1 MPVDPSARRQFIR
14 TLSAAGVA
22 AFTVPGLFAQQLART
37 ATTTEG
43 PFYPD
48 KLPLDTDNDLLIVND
63 AITPGVGEITHLTGR
78 VVTPAGTPIR
88 NAIIEIWQVDQQGS
102 YIHSGG
108 RQASGFDRNFQG
120 YGRFLTDA
128 KGQYYFRTIKPVEYT
143 LVGIHRAPHI
153 HMAIS
158 RNGERVFT
166 SQLMVKG
173 HPANAKDLVA
183 SGLAPAVRETVMANF
198 TPLPGSRLGELTAQW
213 DIVLGRTA
221 EEFQDGPI
229 KGFGPPEPRRRR

>member
-1 MPVDPSARRQFIR
+1 LHRRQFIR
-14 TLSAAGVA
+14 TVSAAGVA
-22 AFTVPGLFAQQLART
+22 AFTIPGLFAQQLART

-78 VVTPAGTPIR
+78 ITTPAGTPIR
-88 NAIIEIWQVDQQGS
+88 NAIVEIWQVDQQGS
-102 YIHSGG
+102 YIHTSG
-108 RQASGFDRNFQG
+108 RQASGFDRTFQG

-183 SGLAPAVRETVMANF
+183 SGLALAARQTVMADF
-198 TPLPGSRLGELTAQW
+198 TPLQGSKLGELTANW

-229 KGFGPPEPRRRR
+229 KGFGPPQNRRR